1 MLASEE
7 QFICFVLVVCFFFFP
22 KPSFACISITDEI
35 AGVMRDELPEA
46 QFVAAA
52 DNIVDSSWKGE
63 GDQSVGLLRSLPPAA
78 TERLSELTLLL
89 PELPGGDYSFSEVGT
104 PPLHR

>member
-1 MLASEE
+1 MFCAGG
-7 QFICFVLVVCFFFFP
+7 LVFFFS

-63 GDQSVGLLRSLPPAA
+63 GISQWGC
-78 TERLSELTLLL
+78 
-89 PELPGGDYSFSEVGT
+89 
-104 PPLHR
+104 

>member
-1 MLASEE
+1 MWGPHWHQPGQHPGPAEVPQSPCGPQPAVNSVHVGIGGTIHLFCAGG
-7 QFICFVLVVCFFFFP
+7 FFFFP

-46 QFVAAA
+46 RFVAAA

-63 GDQSVGLLRSLPPAA
+63 GISQWGC
-78 TERLSELTLLL
+78 
-89 PELPGGDYSFSEVGT
+89 
-104 PPLHR
+104 